1 MTLRNI
7 FLFWVPLA
15 VTWFMMTIEQPYLM
29 AVIARLGEPKFNL
42 AAFGV
47 AYSFAL
53 IIEAPVI
60 MLMSASTAL
69 VNDKE
74 AYFKLRTCTHFLN
87 ITVTII
93 MVLCLIPAVFYFI
106 VGKLIG
112 LPEPVARL
120 THISALFMIPWAAAI
135 GYRRFYQGILIRN
148 HLTRRVTY
156 GTVIRLLTMSA
167 TALIGYSARMK
178 GAYTG
183 ALSLTVGVVCE
194 AIASRAMADRPVKA
208 LVAES
213 VLMENDVE
221 PLTYP
226 NILKFYIPLALT
238 SIVSLGVHPF
248 VTFFMGRSHLAIE
261 SLAVLPVVSSLVFVF
276 RSIGLSYQEVGI
288 ALIGE
293 KKQNYQHLRNF
304 ATILGIAT
312 VAGLS
317 LIAFSP
323 LASVWFSK
331 VSGLSLELTGLASLP
346 LRIMVLLPSL
356 SVLIS
361 FQRSI
366 LIIANNTRA
375 ITIAT
380 AIELTTIVLVLLVT
394 VIYLNFFGAVAA
406 ACAYLVGKLS
416 ATLYLAPKQIRAARS

>member
-1 MTLRNI
+1 MTLRKI
-7 FLFWVPLA
+7 FFFWVPLA
-15 VTWFMMTIEQPYLM
+15 VTWLMMTVEQPYLM
-29 AVIARLGEPKFNL
+29 AFIARLGEPKFNL

-53 IIEAPVI
+53 LIESPVI

-69 VNDKE
+69 VSDKR
-74 AYFKLRTCTHFLN
+74 AYFKLRTFTHFLN
-87 ITVTII
+87 ITVTIVMI
-93 MVLCLIPAVFYFI
+93 LFLIPPIFYFVAI
-106 VGKLIG
+106 NIIG

-156 GTVIRLLTMSA
+156 GTVVRLLTMSV
-167 TALIGYSARMK
+167 TAFVGYSIRMK
-178 GAYTG
+178 GAYTA
-183 ALSLTVGVVCE
+183 ALSLTMGVVCE
-194 AIASRAMADRPVKA
+194 AIASRAMANQSVNSLMAEPV
-208 LVAES
+208 S
-213 VLMENDVE
+213 IDNDVST
-221 PLTYP
+221 LSYP
-226 NILKFYIPLALT
+226 HILKFYIPLALT
-238 SIVSLGVHPF
+238 SILSLGVHPF

-261 SLAVLPVVSSLVFVF
+261 SLAVLPVVNSLVFVF
-276 RSIGLSYQEVGI
+276 RSIGLSYQEVSI

-293 KKQNYQHLRNF
+293 RKQNYRQLREF
-304 ATILGIAT
+304 ATILGIAAA
-312 VAGLS
+312 VGLS

-323 LASVWFSK
+323 LASVWFGK

-346 LRIMVLLPSL
+346 LRIMVLLPAL

-375 ITIAT
+375 ITVAT
-380 AIELTTIVLVLLVT
+380 AIELTAIVLVLLVT
-394 VIYLNFFGAVAA
+394 VVYLNFFGAVAA
-406 ACAYLVGKLS
+406 ACAYIIGKLS
-416 ATLYLAPKQIRAARS
+416 ATLYLVPKQVRAARI